1 MVEKHVWKLRKVE
14 AEEPGLYCQKGARRF
29 WLPPFFVMHW
39 GPR

>member
-14 AEEPGLYCQKGARRF
+14 AEEPVRSGHGRF
-29 WLPPFFVMHW
+29 WLPPFFSMHW